1 MQGVAAWTYG
11 DCGVEAVG
19 RGCLVGPLDRI
30 RCVVNRAVE
39 AVGWKLCSKRVKR
52 CKNL

>member
-19 RGCLVGPLDRI
+19 RGRPAGPQDGMTVYRMQ
-30 RCVVNRAVE
+30 CDVNRAVE
-39 AVGWKLCSKRVKR
+39 AVG
-52 CKNL
+52 